1 MTRLPQPGS
10 DDGTWGNILNDFLSV
25 EHNTDGT
32 LKPTGTLAAKADDS
46 DVVHLS
52 GNETVNG
59 TKSFAASPT
68 VPTPTAPSHAATK
81 AYVDSASGASV
92 PDADATTK
100 GLIQLAGDLGGTASA
115 PTVPGL
121 AGKEAAI
128 ATGLTS
134 QYFRGDKS
142 WQTLDKT
149 AIGLA
154 NVDNTSDINKPI
166 STATQTALNA
176 KAPTS
181 RSIATGTGLT
191 GGGDLSADRTL
202 QVNFGTTTGTV
213 AQGDDGRIVGALQR
227 SGGTMTGA
235 LTLAADPANPLE
247 SATKQY
253 VDAHSASNAW
263 QFNVKSAPYNA
274 KGDGSTDDT
283 AAIQAAID
291 AAAAYAAANNSYAE
305 VLFPPATYVIAT
317 AARTD
322 RSGNAQLALPIVS
335 ATNNKLTIALIGV
348 EDAASMPHWSA
359 TSPQTNGVVLQSTWN
374 ATDQS
379 SNSNEAS
386 VLGGPT
392 LPNGYVSGGTYSNCN
407 IVIKGIQI
415 QVPHTSRGSDTSG
428 IDLRGMANAHL
439 ESVAVFA
446 AGTPNQ
452 LNATYTTAG
461 WNFGIAMPVPGN
473 NDLCVMQNCSV
484 EGATYGIYL
493 GEHLAA
499 DRLAVIYCYTGLL
512 GGGFFSSVG
521 QSHYNQIGSVS
532 AEACV
537 NAVNIVGSGK
547 IVINTLS
554 TEGNMTHVK
563 DNTGS
568 AVGYIGLGGLV
579 NTVTV
584 TDPTGIKVVYLD
596 QAPGAVTAPT
606 MLASTTAFRNP
617 FWRDAAVQ
625 VANGAATVTD
635 IKVDGSSVLSGPGMV
650 IVPTGKSIT
659 VTYSGGTPTWAWTLL

>member
-1 MTRLPQPGS
+1 MARLPQPGS
-10 DDGTWGNILNDFLSV
+10 DDGTWGNILNDFLGV

-32 LKPTGTLAAKADDS
+32 LKPSGTLATKADDA
-46 DVVHLS
+46 DVVHVS
-52 GNETVNG
+52 GSETIG
-59 TKSFAASPT
+59 GAKSFTISPT
-68 VPTPTAPSHAATK
+68 VPTPTNPTDAATK
-81 AYVDSASGASV
+81 AYVDSASGATVS
-92 PDADATTK
+92 DASTTTK
-100 GLIQLAGDLGGTASA
+100 GIVQLAGDLGGTAAA
-115 PTVPGL
+115 PTVPVL
-121 AGKEAAI
+121 AGGTTA
-128 ATGLTS
+128 

-142 WQTLDKT
+142 WQTLNK
-149 AIGLA
+149 AAVGLA
-154 NVDNTSDINKPI
+154 NVDNTSDANKPV
-166 STATQTALNA
+166 STATQTALDA
-176 KAPTS
+176 KAP
-181 RSIATGTGLT
+181 ATRLISAGTGLT

-202 QVNFGTTTGTV
+202 AANFGTTAGTI
-213 AQGDDGRIVGALQR
+213 AQGNDSRITGALQK
-227 SGGTMTGA
+227 SGGTMTGV

-253 VDAHSASNAW
+253 VDAHAATTNPW

-274 KGDGSTDDT
+274 AGDGATNDT

-291 AAAAYAAANNSYAE
+291 AAASYAAANNSYAE
-305 VLFPPATYVIAT
+305 VLFPPATYLISS

-335 ATNNKLTIALIGV
+335 GTNNKLTIALLGV
-348 EDAASMPHWSA
+348 EDAASMPHWNA
-359 TSPQTNGVVLQSTWN
+359 TSPQMNGVVLQSTWN

-379 SNSNEAS
+379 GSSNEAS
-386 VLGGPT
+386 VIGGPT
-392 LPNGYVSGGTYSNCN
+392 LPNGYVSGAVYSNCN

-439 ESVAVFA
+439 ENVAVFA

-452 LNATYTTAG
+452 LNATYTTPG

-473 NDLCVMQNCSV
+473 NDLSIMNNCSV
-484 EGATYGIYL
+484 EGATYGFYL
-493 GEHLAA
+493 GEHLVAN
-499 DRLAVIYCYTGLL
+499 RLAAIYCYTGLL
-512 GGGFFSSVG
+512 GGPFFSSVG
-521 QSHYNQIGSVS
+521 QFHDNHISSASV
-532 AEACV
+532 EACV

-547 IVINTLS
+547 IHITTLS

-568 AVGYIGLGGLV
+568 AVGYVGLGGII
-579 NTVTV
+579 NTITV

-606 MLASTTAFRNP
+606 MAASTAALRNP

-625 VANGAATVTD
+625 VANGTATVSD
-635 IKVDGSSVLSGPGMV
+635 IKVDGASVLAGPGMV
-650 IVPTGKSIT
+650 VVPSGKSIT
-659 VTYSGGTPTWAWTLL
+659 VAYAGGTPTWAWTLL